1 MDEDERWRRA
11 SDWADE
17 FSPFRRRQPVRI
29 GLLTALV
36 ATVSLTVFVLAAGLD
51 IRELWIA
58 ALLSIA
64 FITLVACGVTQLSN
78 HRARTAFIAKYR
90 QLNRVEAG
98 TEQKLPVSSDS
109 RRRLQA
115 S

>member
-58 ALLSIA
+58 ALVSIVA
-64 FITLVACGVTQLSN
+64 ISLVACGITHLGN
-78 HRARTAFIAKYR
+78 HQARSAFIARYR
-90 QLNRVEAG
+90 QLNSVDSDSD
-98 TEQKLPVSSDS
+98 QKLQVSNVS